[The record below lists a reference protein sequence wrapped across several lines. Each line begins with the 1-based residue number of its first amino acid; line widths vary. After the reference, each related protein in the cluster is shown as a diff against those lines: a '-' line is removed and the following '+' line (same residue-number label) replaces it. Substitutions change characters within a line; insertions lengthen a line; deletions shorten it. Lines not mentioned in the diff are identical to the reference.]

1 MSSATVY
8 IYNWN
13 LQKINA
19 GGKTN
24 GPPALVG
31 IVPFVSVFLNAQLHV
46 FYVDEAGNIWD
57 AYYDAGA
64 GSWNLQQITGG
75 GKTNPLP
82 ATVPFVSVF
91 LNEQQHVF
99 YADVPGNIWDAYYDA
114 GAGSWNLQK
123 INAGGKT
130 NGPPAAALAYSG

>member
-1 MSSATVY
+1 MVYKTQVGSVIDDIRRMQMSSATVY

-64 GSWNLQQITGG
+64 GSWNLQ
-75 GKTNPLP
+75 
-82 ATVPFVSVF
+82 
-91 LNEQQHVF
+91 
-99 YADVPGNIWDAYYDA
+99 
-114 GAGSWNLQK
+114 K